1 MMAVFIRIAAAFLL
15 ALLQATTGLTAQTPR
30 DDVAVQLKVV
40 TEARAEDGFVPD
52 QEAIGRSTILGVL
65 EHEATV
71 YLELTLDA
79 RRQYHI
85 AARCDT
91 GCSNIDTRVL
101 GTDFGPVAE
110 DTLDNDAPKMDLSR
124 VESGR
129 HLLAVRM
136 ANCAAGICYFG
147 VVVLSRPQP

>member
-1 MMAVFIRIAAAFLL
+1 MAVFLRRVAAFLL
-15 ALLQATTGLTAQTPR
+15 VLQQATHGLMAQTPR

-40 TEARAEDGFVPD
+40 TDTKADDGFVPD

-65 EHEATV
+65 EHESTV

-101 GTDFGPVAE
+101 GTDFDPVAE
-110 DTLDNDAPKMDLSR
+110 DVLDNDAPKMDLPR

-129 HLLAVRM
+129 HLLAIRM

>member
-1 MMAVFIRIAAAFLL
+1 MTLPLTARVVGSLLLATTAAA
-15 ALLQATTGLTAQTPR
+15 AQTPR

-40 TEARAEDGFVPD
+40 TDVKAESAFAPD
-52 QEAIGRSTILGVL
+52 ADAIGRSTVFGVL
-65 EHEATV
+65 EHDGTV

-110 DTLDNDAPKMDLSR
+110 DTLENDAPAMDLTR

-136 ANCAAGICYFG
+136 TNCAAGICYFG
-147 VVVLSRPQP
+147 VVILSRPVP